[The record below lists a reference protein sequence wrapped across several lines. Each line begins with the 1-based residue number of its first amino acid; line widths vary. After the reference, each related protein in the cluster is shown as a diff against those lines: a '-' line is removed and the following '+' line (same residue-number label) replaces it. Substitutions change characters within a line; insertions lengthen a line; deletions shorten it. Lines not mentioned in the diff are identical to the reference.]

1 MRSEGDIVAS
11 KRMIW
16 LKFSPRSHLGCTVD
30 NGADQGRQGQERGT
44 GSLHLQLSVIMV
56 WIVEEAKEMEVL
68 RMYNW
73 IYMLDKEWEISDD
86 FQ

>member
-1 MRSEGDIVAS
+1 M
-11 KRMIW
+11 
-16 LKFSPRSHLGCTVD
+16 D